1 MNMTDPVTSGIL
13 QFSTN
18 PWVLFVIAL
27 GGILIVIGYSTS
39 FFKYI
44 YDYSTRPKLS
54 FETAKTVIDDPKNEQ
69 KIVSLWVYVTNHGK
83 QTARQCSAQIL
94 ATNYSQDF
102 LIGQMSSPSRY
113 GTLPIKWH
121 IGNQLYDTL
130 DINPQLHAGVLKIPV
145 SLTIPTKEE
154 KDKDPWIAQPMTGL
168 KFEDPLEK
176 LNPVGSLAPSE
187 KEEGKLMYHILCT
200 VFIHYQSTMFYKQFE
215 IKSPMKEA
223 PMNIDE
229 ITFTEI

>member
-1 MNMTDPVTSGIL
+1 MNMTDPITTGVL

-27 GGILIVIGYSTS
+27 GGILIVIGYTTS
-39 FFKYI
+39 FFRYVN
-44 YDYSTRPKLS
+44 DYVNRPKIT
-54 FETAKTVIDDPKNEQ
+54 FETDITTVEEEKSDQ
-69 KIVSLWVYVTNHGK
+69 KIVSFWVYVTNKGK
-83 QTARQCSAQIL
+83 RTARQCSAQIL
-94 ATNYSQDF
+94 ATNYSRDM
-102 LIGQMSSPSRY
+102 LIGQMSSPSKY

-121 IGNQLYDTL
+121 IGKQLYDTL
-130 DINPQLHAGVLKIPV
+130 DINPNLHAGVLKIPISIV
-145 SLTIPTKEE
+145 VPIKEDHP
-154 KDKDPWIAQPMTGL
+154 KDSWIAQPMVGI

-187 KEEGKLMYHILCT
+187 EEGNLMYHILCT
-200 VFIHYQSTMFYKQFE
+200 VFIHYESEIFYKRYE

-223 PMNIDE
+223 PINMDQ